1 MEKKSGIGSAVKREF
16 MRAMMERS
24 QSLDLNQVMAAF
36 GAVEPEVYDDVE
48 EQLNIA
54 YVNRGEVALAM
65 DRFKPKVSEGT
76 ELPVILLI
84 HGGGLFMGERGLD
97 RPYSRLLAHKGY
109 MVFSLEYRLAPKAN
123 ICQQLD
129 DVCAGMDRVGE
140 MLVDCDV
147 DFSRI
152 FLVADSAGAY
162 LACYVSAMHE
172 SVKLQKAI
180 GYKPSRIVYTAVGF
194 ISGMFYTEK
203 ALQDQ
208 VYDDKRTDERFLKF
222 MNVEHP
228 EILNN
233 LPPAF
238 MVTSCGDT
246 INNYTLRFHKAL
258 KKAGRPCKLVYFGD
272 EELRHI
278 FPIMDPEHPKSIEAT
293 DKMLAW
299 FEHWAEVRRESRKS
313 RKISPD
319 IEQLQE
325 ALQARIDD
333 GSLARQKVWSSLKER
348 ILVNK
353 LNLDR
358 LAIIDC
364 ARNYT
369 YADMFA
375 EWDRYARVFSG
386 LGICAENQSRAAL
399 CGVITAEPLF
409 ALYALNMTGAE
420 VSLFSYPD
428 FLPGGMW
435 RTMLEKEHITDLI
448 ISDIMVTPEVW
459 TEICAAKE
467 ALGLRNVILMHS
479 LMGGAATGP
488 AELVYNEYNYHS
500 LKRRSD
506 TVFMEDL
513 LKQYKNTPIR
523 YDESNGERTAFITH
537 TSGSS
542 GTRKLLPFTDMV
554 FNKTL
559 EMMPKGLHTFLSGHD
574 NGKPLRC
581 IQVFDISSI
590 MSLSGQV
597 HTVFAQADTL
607 VVTFFG
613 FIHPKFV
620 RALDYYNVEV
630 VSLTGFMMDS
640 WLKRTDLDE
649 LDLCTLKVVGMS
661 GGYIPP
667 EKMERYRAFFRAHG
681 CTCDISAAY
690 GMSEAGGKPMFA
702 PHHNKR
708 DILGFAEDS
717 DNLRIKD
724 EQDGQ
729 FYRPEDGPRTGLLYI
744 YSDVRSG
751 NELDGKVIFEYTQID
766 GKQYVC
772 TNDLVQVNED
782 GSLSFAGRTD
792 QFFVNN
798 KGRKFDSGIVNRCLC
813 AHSAVENC
821 AVVPVMEK
829 RINDTVPVL
838 YVVPSEKGPG
848 AAESIR
854 RAFVDVYVK
863 EKQIGADNLPTQF
876 IMVNEIP
883 LNANGKLD
891 IFRITRQRLTG
902 DAYDLV
908 PVEENGMLT
917 DIRTKHVEQV
927 NGFTAGTLPAGMENH
942 SAYNFFDLFQTEGT
956 GERAGG
962 WNPLQPFW
970 PFSGANKRKKQKLPK
985 MPEELWKAILKYGNR
1000 FVGFHTGRKSY
1011 DFDFED

>member
-1 MEKKSGIGSAVKREF
+1 MKKRSGIGSVVKREF
-16 MRAMMERS
+16 MRAMMERT
-24 QSLDLNQVMAAF
+24 QSLDLKQVMGAF
-36 GAVEPEVYDDVE
+36 GAVEPAVYDDVE

-54 YVNRGEVALAM
+54 YVNRDEVPLAM
-65 DRFKPKVSEGT
+65 DMFKPKVPEGT

-84 HGGGLFMGERGLD
+84 HGGGLFMGDRGLN

-109 MVFSLEYRLAPKAN
+109 LVFSLEYRLAPKAN

-180 GYKPSRIVYTAVGF
+180 GHKPSRIVYAAVGF

-208 VYDDKRTDERFLKF
+208 VYDEKRTDERFLKF

-228 EILNN
+228 DILSNV
-233 LPPAF
+233 PPAF
-238 MVTSCGDT
+238 MVTSCGDML
-246 INNYTLRFHKAL
+246 NNYTLKFHKAL
-258 KKAGRPCKLVYFGD
+258 KKAGRPSKLVYFGD

-278 FPIMDPEHPKSIEAT
+278 FPIMNPEHPKSIEAT
-293 DKMLAW
+293 DKMLEW
-299 FEHWAEVRRESRKS
+299 FEHWAQVRRESRKS
-313 RKISPD
+313 SPEL
-319 IEQLQE
+319 EQKQKD
-325 ALQARIDD
+325 LQARIDD
-333 GSLARQKVWSSLKER
+333 GSLARQKVWSNLKER
-348 ILVNK
+348 VLVNESN
-353 LNLDR
+353 LNR

-364 ARNYT
+364 ARSYT

-386 LGICAENQSRAAL
+386 LGICAENRSRAAL

-459 TEICAAKE
+459 AEICAAKE
-467 ALGLRNVILMHS
+467 SLGLRHVILMHS

-500 LKRRSD
+500 LKRRAD

-513 LKQYKNTPIR
+513 LKQYKDTPIR
-523 YDESNGERTAFITH
+523 YDDSNGERTAFITH
-537 TSGSS
+537 TSGTS
-542 GTRKLLPFTDMV
+542 GSRKLLPFTDMV

-559 EMMPKGLHTFLSGHD
+559 EMMPKGLHTFLEGHD

-581 IQVFDISSI
+581 VQVFDISSI
-590 MSLSGQV
+590 MALSGQV

-620 RALDYYNVEV
+620 RALDFYNVDV
-630 VSLTGFMMDS
+630 IALTGFMVDS
-640 WLKRTDLDE
+640 WLKRTDLDD
-649 LDLCTLKVVGMS
+649 LDLCTLKVVGLS

-681 CTCDISAAY
+681 CTCDIKAAY

-702 PHHNKR
+702 PHDNKR
-708 DILGFAEDS
+708 DILGFAEDGDS
-717 DNLRIKD
+717 IRIKD

-729 FYRPEDGPRTGLLYI
+729 FYRPEDGPRTGLLYM
-744 YSDVRSG
+744 YSDVRSD
-751 NELDGKVIFEYTQID
+751 NKLDGEVIFEYTQID
-766 GKQYVC
+766 DRQYVC

-798 KGRKFDSGIVNRCLC
+798 KGRKFDSGIVNRCLG

-838 YVVPSEKGPG
+838 FVVPTEKGPG

-854 RAFVDVYVK
+854 KAFVDVYVK

-876 IMVNEIP
+876 MLVNEIP

-908 PVEENGMLT
+908 PIMENEELT
-917 DIRTKHVEQV
+917 DIQTKHTEQV
-927 NGFTAGTLPAGMENH
+927 NSFTAGTLPAGMENH
-942 SAYNFFDLFQTEGT
+942 SAYIFFDLFQTEST
-956 GERAGG
+956 GGRDRARS
-962 WNPLQPFW
+962 PLQAFW
-970 PFSGANKRKKQKLPK
+970 PFSGADRRKKMLPK
-985 MPEELWKAILKYGNR
+985 MPEEMWMAMIKYGNR
-1000 FVGFHTGRKSY
+1000 LFGISIERKDY

>member
-1 MEKKSGIGSAVKREF
+1 MEKMGGIGSTIKREF
-16 MRAMMERS
+16 MRAAMERS
-24 QSLDLNQVMAAF
+24 QSLDLKQVMAAF
-36 GAVEPEVYDDVE
+36 GAVEPAVYDDVE

-54 YVNRGEVALAM
+54 YVNRDEVALAM
-65 DRFKPKVSEGT
+65 DMFKPKAPEGT

-140 MLVDCDV
+140 MLVNWDV

-172 SVKLQKAI
+172 SVKLQNAI
-180 GYKPSRIVYTAVGF
+180 GYKPSRLVCAAVGF

-228 EILNN
+228 EILGN

-238 MVTSCGDT
+238 MVTSCGDA
-246 INNYTLRFHKAL
+246 INNYTFKFHKAL

-272 EELRHI
+272 EDLLHI
-278 FPIMDPEHPKSIEAT
+278 FPVLNPEHPKSIEAT
-293 DKMLAW
+293 DKMLEW
-299 FEHWAEVRRESRKS
+299 FEHWADVRRESRKS
-313 RKISPD
+313 DPESGQQR
-319 IEQLQE
+319 E

-333 GSLARQKVWSSLKER
+333 GSLARQKVWSNLKER
-348 ILVNK
+348 VLVNK
-353 LNLDR
+353 SNLDR

-369 YADMFA
+369 YAEMFA

-448 ISDIMVTPEVW
+448 LSDIMVTPEVW
-459 TEICAAKE
+459 KEICAARE
-467 ALGLRNVILMHS
+467 SLGLRHVILMHS
-479 LMGGAATGP
+479 LLGGAATGP
-488 AELVYNEYNYHS
+488 AELVYNEFNYHS

-513 LKQYKNTPIR
+513 LKQYKDTPIR
-523 YDESNGERTAFITH
+523 YDESSGERTAFITH
-537 TSGSS
+537 TSGTS
-542 GTRKLLPFTDMV
+542 GTKKLLPFTDMV

-559 EMMPKGLHTFLSGHD
+559 EMMPKGLHTFLPDYD
-574 NGKPLRC
+574 NRKPLRC
-581 IQVFDISSI
+581 IQAFDISSI

-620 RALDYYNVEV
+620 RALDFYNIEIM
-630 VSLTGFMMDS
+630 SITGFMVDS
-640 WLKRTDLDE
+640 WLKRTDLEE
-649 LDLCTLKVVGMS
+649 LDLCSMKVLGMS

-667 EKMERYRAFFRAHG
+667 EKMERYRAFFQAHG
-681 CTCDISAAY
+681 CTCDIKAGY

-702 PHHNKR
+702 PHGNKR
-708 DILGFAEDS
+708 DILGFADDGDS
-717 DNLRIKD
+717 FRIKD
-724 EQDGQ
+724 EQDGK
-729 FYRPEDGPRTGLLYI
+729 FYRPEDGPRTGLLYK

-751 NELDGKVIFEYTQID
+751 NELDGEVLFEYTQID

-772 TNDLVQVNED
+772 TNDLIQVNED
-782 GSLSFAGRTD
+782 GSLSYAGRTD

-798 KGRKFDSGIVNRCLC
+798 KGRKFDSGLVNRCLG

-821 AVVPVMEK
+821 TVVPVMEK

-838 YVVPSEKGPG
+838 FVVPTEKGPG

-854 RAFVDVYVK
+854 KAFVDVYVK
-863 EKQIGADNLPTQF
+863 EKQIGANNLPTQF
-876 IMVNEIP
+876 MLVNEIP

-908 PVEENGMLT
+908 PVMENEVLT

-927 NGFTAGTLPAGMENH
+927 NSYTAGTLPEGMENH
-942 SAYNFFDLFQTEGT
+942 SAYNIFDLFQTENK
-956 GERAGG
+956 GESAGG
-962 WNPLQPFW
+962 WSPMQLFW
-970 PFSGANKRKKQKLPK
+970 PFSGMDKRNKPELPK
-985 MPEELWKAILKYGNR
+985 MPEELWKVVLKYGNR
-1000 FVGFHTGRKSY
+1000 LIGLPTGRKSY

>member
-1 MEKKSGIGSAVKREF
+1 MEKKSGIGSVVKREF
-16 MRAMMERS
+16 MRAAMERS
-24 QSLDLNQVMAAF
+24 QSMDLKQVMTAF
-36 GAVEPEVYDDVE
+36 GAVEPTVYDDVE

-54 YVNRGEVALAM
+54 YVNRDEVALAM
-65 DRFKPKVSEGT
+65 DMFKPKAPEGT

-84 HGGGLFMGERGLD
+84 HGGGLFMGDRGLD

-140 MLVDCDV
+140 MLVDYDV

-180 GYKPSRIVYTAVGF
+180 GYKPSRIVYAAVGF

-228 EILNN
+228 DILGN
-233 LPPAF
+233 LSPAF
-238 MVTSCGDT
+238 MVTSCGDM
-246 INNYTLRFHKAL
+246 INNYTLKFHKAL

-278 FPIMDPEHPKSIEAT
+278 FPIMNPEHPKSIEAT
-293 DKMLAW
+293 DKMLEW
-299 FEHWAEVRRESRKS
+299 FEHWAQVRRESRKS
-313 RKISPD
+313 SPEL
-319 IEQLQE
+319 EQQKA

-348 ILVNK
+348 VLVNK
-353 LNLDR
+353 SNLDR

-459 TEICAAKE
+459 TEICE
-467 ALGLRNVILMHS
+467 ARESLGLRHVILLHS

-488 AELVYNEYNYHS
+488 AELVYNEFNYHS
-500 LKRRSD
+500 LRRRAD

-513 LKQYKNTPIR
+513 LKQYKDTPIR
-523 YDESNGERTAFITH
+523 YDDSKGERTAFITH
-537 TSGSS
+537 TSGTS
-542 GTRKLLPFTDMV
+542 GSRKLLPFTDMV
-554 FNKTL
+554 FNRTL
-559 EMMPKGLHTFLSGHD
+559 EMMPKGIHTFLPGYD
-574 NGKPLRC
+574 NRKPLRC
-581 IQVFDISSI
+581 VQVFDISSI

-620 RALDYYNVEV
+620 RALDFYNVDV
-630 VSLTGFMMDS
+630 MSITGFMVDS
-640 WLKRTDLDE
+640 WMKRTDLDD
-649 LDLCTLKVVGMS
+649 LDLCTLKLVGMS

-681 CTCDISAAY
+681 CTCDIMSAY

-702 PHHNKR
+702 PHDNKR

-717 DNLRIKD
+717 DSFRIKD
-724 EQDGQ
+724 EQDGK
-729 FYRPEDGPRTGLLYI
+729 FYRPEDGPRTGILYM

-751 NELDGKVIFEYTQID
+751 NELDGEVIFEYTQID
-766 GKQYVC
+766 GRQYVC
-772 TNDLVQVNED
+772 TNDLIQVNED

-792 QFFVNN
+792 QFFENN
-798 KGRKFDSGIVNRCLC
+798 KGRKFDAGIVNRCLC

-838 YVVPSEKGPG
+838 FVVPSEKGPG

-854 RAFVDVYVK
+854 KVLVDVYVK

-876 IMVNEIP
+876 MLVNDIP

-902 DAYDLV
+902 DAYDIV
-908 PVEENGMLT
+908 PVMENEALT
-917 DIRTKHVEQV
+917 DIRAKHVEQV
-927 NGFTAGTLPAGMENH
+927 NSFTAGTLPAGMENH

-956 GERAGG
+956 GERSGG
-962 WNPLQPFW
+962 WSPLPPIW
-970 PFSGANKRKKQKLPK
+970 PFSGADKRKKQMLPK
-985 MPEELWKAILKYGNR
+985 MPEELWKAALKYGNR
-1000 FVGFHTGRKSY
+1000 LVGLSTERKSY